1 MNGDVKG
8 FISSFEGGQKIRNT
22 EKGILYRKRLY
33 LYGVAIAQPVKAEE
47 DVVGKLVISRFT
59 IQENKNSRRSLQSS
73 YVSKIQFEDPTI
85 PSFAPSHSRVFV

>member
-1 MNGDVKG
+1 MNGDVQG
-8 FISSFEGGQKIRNT
+8 FISSFECGQKTRNT
-22 EKGILYRKRLY
+22 EKGILYRKKTIPI
-33 LYGVAIAQPVKAEE
+33 GSGNSSPVKAEE

-59 IQENKNSRRSLQSS
+59 IRENKNSRQSLQSS